1 MPVHSF
7 LRKSW
12 KEQDIGGWI
21 WNDVFGICRKRILD
35 VELRCSMVEIQFV
48 DGTKESIETYRDTS
62 YEYNSESECF
72 LVWCDKEHYAM
83 FPREFVKSIR
93 YIEV

>member
-1 MPVHSF
+1 
-7 LRKSW
+7 
-12 KEQDIGGWI
+12 
-21 WNDVFGICRKRILD
+21 
-35 VELRCSMVEIQFV
+35 MVEIQFV
-48 DGTKESIETYRDTS
+48 DGTKESIETYKDTS

-72 LVWCDKEHYAM
+72 LIWCDKEHYAM

>member
-1 MPVHSF
+1 
-7 LRKSW
+7 
-12 KEQDIGGWI
+12 
-21 WNDVFGICRKRILD
+21 
-35 VELRCSMVEIQFV
+35 MVEIQFV
-48 DGTKESIETYRDTS
+48 DGKKEIIETYKDTS